1 MAVKE
6 GHLDIVEQLVKS
18 KADINVKDV
27 KGVSTC
33 MTMFTNESFELKP
46 ALLSSLNI
54 CPLTSLTS
62 CLRMLNHYQNKY
74 FC

>member
-33 MTMFTNESFELKP
+33 MTMFMNES
-46 ALLSSLNI
+46 LS
-54 CPLTSLTS
+54 
-62 CLRMLNHYQNKY
+62 
-74 FC
+74 